1 MNHVAHRHA
10 VDRSQLLSDGED
22 VQQGLS
28 GMLPDTIASIDHRL
42 TAMTGRALRRSHVHK
57 ILKTHL
63 QTKQASKNT
72 TGCCCSYFYD
82 QLVFIFC
89 YVKTSFILKNL
100 SI

>member
-1 MNHVAHRHA
+1 MFSCKVLFWLKIKLKRNHVAHRHA

-28 GMLPDTIASIDHRL
+28 GMLPDTVASIDQRL
-42 TAMTGRALRRSHVHK
+42 TALTGRALRSHVRK

-72 TGCCCSYFYD
+72 QQGAAAVTFM
-82 QLVFIFC
+82 
-89 YVKTSFILKNL
+89 TN
-100 SI
+100 

>member
-1 MNHVAHRHA
+1 MFSCKVLFWLKIKLKRNHVAHRHA

-28 GMLPDTIASIDHRL
+28 GMLPDTVASIDQRL
-42 TAMTGRALRRSHVHK
+42 TPLTGRALRRRRSHVRK

-72 TGCCCSYFYD
+72 QQGAAAVTFM
-82 QLVFIFC
+82 
-89 YVKTSFILKNL
+89 TN
-100 SI
+100 

>member
-28 GMLPDTIASIDHRL
+28 GMLPDTVASIDHRL
-42 TAMTGRALRRSHVHK
+42 TALTGRALRRRSHVHK

-63 QTKQASKNT
+63 QTKQATKNT
-72 TGCCCSYFYD
+72 QQGAAAVTFM
-82 QLVFIFC
+82 
-89 YVKTSFILKNL
+89 TN
-100 SI
+100 